1 MTVLPGKTDSVTFSC
16 LLGLMATL
24 PGFGTDMA
32 LPALADTATSLAVPV
47 HSAGLTISSYMIS
60 FGLAPLAFG
69 PLSDRYGRKP
79 VVTLGTIIFI
89 MASVGCALAPS
100 LPVLIA
106 CRVIQG
112 IGAAAMT
119 LAIAIARDTFDDT
132 IVRQKLSNIVM
143 AIYVSPIAA
152 PMAGA
157 ALLDLANW
165 RAIYASLAALGI
177 LLLIGLRFG
186 PDYGRKPRPATRFS
200 LLALVGDYRCVLS
213 HPTCRAYLLAAAASF
228 GVLAAYATGS
238 SLFLVQVAGL
248 SSTQYGVIFG
258 LTALAGMAG
267 AFLDGRL
274 NARGVPSHYSLSIGF
289 SIQALTS
296 SVLLAMTL
304 LNWTPTTIVIL
315 LFVAV
320 VFSGGIGAP
329 GLMQGAL
336 QALPEMAGTVS
347 AAVNCLIMISGA
359 LSSALTAVLFDGR
372 TALSMAGVMEFCALL
387 ALLFFAMAIG
397 RTRQQAVVPS

>member
-1 MTVLPGKTDSVTFSC
+1 MTVPPGKTDSLAFTC

-32 LPALADTATSLAVPV
+32 LPALADTAASLAVPV

-89 MASVGCALAPS
+89 IASIGCVLAPS

-106 CRVIQG
+106 CRIVQG
-112 IGAAAMT
+112 VGAAAMT
-119 LAIAIARDTFDDT
+119 LAIAIARDTFDDAV
-132 IVRQKLSNIVM
+132 VRQKLSNIVM

-152 PMAGA
+152 PMVGA
-157 ALLDLANW
+157 ALLDVAGW

-177 LLLIGLRFG
+177 LLLTGLRFG
-186 PDYGRKPRPATRFS
+186 PGFGRQPRAAARSSF
-200 LLALVGDYRCVLS
+200 LALVGDYRCVLW
-213 HPTCRAYLLAAAASF
+213 HPVCRAYLLAAAASF

-238 SLFLVQVAGL
+238 ALFLVQVAGL
-248 SSTQYGVIFG
+248 SSTQYGIIFG

-289 SIQALTS
+289 GIQALAS

-304 LNWTPTTIVIL
+304 LGWTPTTVVIS

-320 VFSGGIGAP
+320 TFSGGIGAP
-329 GLMQGAL
+329 ALMQGAL
-336 QALPEMAGTVS
+336 QQLPEMAGTVS
-347 AAVNCLIMISGA
+347 AATNCLIMVSGS
-359 LSSALTAVLFDGR
+359 LTSALTAVLFDGR
-372 TALSMAGVMEFCALL
+372 TSLSMAGVMEFFSLL
-387 ALLFFAMAIG
+387 ALLFFGMAIG
-397 RTRQQAVVPS
+397 RARQQAVTPS

>member
-1 MTVLPGKTDSVTFSC
+1 MTVPPGKTDSLAFTC

-60 FGLAPLAFG
+60 FGLAPLVFG

-79 VVTLGTIIFI
+79 VVTLGTIIFVI
-89 MASVGCALAPS
+89 ASVGCMLAPS

-106 CRVIQG
+106 GRVVQG

-132 IVRQKLSNIVM
+132 VVRQKLSSIVM

-157 ALLDLANW
+157 VLLGLAGW

-177 LLLIGLRFG
+177 LLLIGQRFG
-186 PDYGRKPRPATRFS
+186 PDYGLKPRSATRLSF
-200 LLALVGDYRCVLS
+200 LALVGDYRCVLS
-213 HPTCRAYLLAAAASF
+213 HPVCRAYLLAAAASF
-228 GVLAAYATGS
+228 GVVAAYATGS
-238 SLFLVQVAGL
+238 ALFLVQVAGL
-248 SSTQYGVIFG
+248 SSTQYGIIFG

-274 NARGVPSHYSLSIGF
+274 NAWGVPSHYSLSIGF
-289 SIQALTS
+289 AIQAFASTI
-296 SVLLAMTL
+296 LLAMTL
-304 LNWTPTTIVIL
+304 LGWTPTTVVVL
-315 LFVAV
+315 LFVAIT
-320 VFSGGIGAP
+320 FSGGIGAP

-336 QALPEMAGTVS
+336 QQLPEMAGTVS
-347 AAVNCLIMISGA
+347 AATNCLIMVSGS
-359 LSSALTAVLFDGR
+359 LTSALTAVLFDGR
-372 TALSMAGVMEFCALL
+372 TSLSMAGVMEFCSLL

-397 RTRQQAVVPS
+397 RTRQQAVMPS